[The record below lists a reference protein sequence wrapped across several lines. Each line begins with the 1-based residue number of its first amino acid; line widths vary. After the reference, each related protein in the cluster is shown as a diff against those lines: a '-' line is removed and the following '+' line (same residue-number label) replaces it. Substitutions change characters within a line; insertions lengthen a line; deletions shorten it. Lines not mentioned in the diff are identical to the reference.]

1 MNTHLLPVYIK
12 GRSEAVAMLDMMMQ
26 DQDFM
31 KFMEEFE
38 NGFEEEVE
46 QVCFRAGKKGKAL
59 NAPLACAH
67 ISLASPFFFRV
78 VACAPSRLRVA
89 SAPNAVTRRRR
100 SRSAAPT
107 RSTAAC
113 STSMG

>member
-1 MNTHLLPVYIK
+1 MPLAFKGLCALIPHLYIIFPVYIK

-46 QVCFRAGKKGKAL
+46 QVCR
-59 NAPLACAH
+59 
-67 ISLASPFFFRV
+67 
-78 VACAPSRLRVA
+78 
-89 SAPNAVTRRRR
+89 
-100 SRSAAPT
+100 
-107 RSTAAC
+107 
-113 STSMG
+113 